1 MAPQILHRVI
11 KRRTD
16 TSNTENPS
24 SRIKIR
30 PAILHG
36 YQRRRVR
43 WADYPGIIP
52 ASISPSTS
60 TNTTDTSTSTSTT
73 SVLGTL
79 VTNLTASDVERLD
92 SFEGSDYIKKPV
104 TVRLLQESFSMGG
117 RQESSVAKPA
127 EGHIRDV
134 LDAARAEVADEGE
147 EVEALTYVFI
157 GGEDNLEDKEWDFEA
172 FKKDRLAWWVGADER
187 EL

>member
-11 KRRTD
+11 NRRTD
-16 TSNTENPS
+16 TSSTENPAS
-24 SRIKIR
+24 GLKIK

-36 YQRRRVR
+36 YQRRRVK
-43 WADYPGIIP
+43 WADYPGIVP
-52 ASISPSTS
+52 AMSPSTS
-60 TNTTDTSTSTSTT
+60 ANTADANTSAS

-92 SFEGSDYIKKPV
+92 SFEGSDYIKEPV
-104 TVRLLQESFSMGG
+104 TVRLLQESFSVGG
-117 RQESSVAKPA
+117 RQESSVAKPTD
-127 EGHIRDV
+127 GHLRDV
-134 LDAARAEVADEGE
+134 LDAARAEVADEGD

-157 GGEDNLEDKEWDFEA
+157 GGEDSLEEGEWDFEA

-187 EL
+187 ELFD